1 MWLRQKHFK
10 MELAAVLSS
19 THGSVLLREKEKRK
33 FGSKAKRE
41 VLGRVFKWGRK
52 YTVQVVSQCSYKQK
66 VGPTLACLPAY
77 KLRCVPLFTTSWTVA
92 HQAPLPMGFLRQEY
106 WNGLPIPSAQ
116 DLPDL
121 EIEPTSPASTGRFF
135 TTERPGKPQ
144 NTLYFKTKGIYMKY
158 KDTHRIS
165 NQYNRNNAQI
175 IMWDSHVRDP
185 TAPAPPLCWDLDGMV
200 GRLTIVTH
208 KRSTA
213 VTILVRG
220 DSAPLFEE
228 QSNWVNFCHIWGQI
242 AGEDMRGMLSFSNLK
257 RFGLLKCVNF
267 PKHRKVAQMYQVVKK
282 A

>member
-41 VLGRVFKWGRK
+41 VLGRVFKRGRK

-121 EIEPTSPASTGRFF
+121 EIEPTSPASTGRFL
-135 TTERPGKPQ
+135 TLSYQGSPRYMRTEPR
-144 NTLYFKTKGIYMKY
+144 
-158 KDTHRIS
+158 KDRIS
-165 NQYNRNNAQI
+165 VCGCVLVTQ
-175 IMWDSHVRDP
+175 SHLTLCDP
-185 TAPAPPLCWDLDGMV
+185 
-200 GRLTIVTH
+200 IV
-208 KRSTA
+208 A
-213 VTILVRG
+213 YQ
-220 DSAPLFEE
+220 APLSME
-228 QSNWVNFCHIWGQI
+228 
-242 AGEDMRGMLSFSNLK
+242 FS
-257 RFGLLKCVNF
+257 R
-267 PKHRKVAQMYQVVKK
+267 PEYQPGDLPNPGIEPGSHTL
-282 A
+282 

>member
-106 WNGLPIPSAQ
+106 WCGSPLPS
-116 DLPDL
+116 L
-121 EIEPTSPASTGRFF
+121 
-135 TTERPGKPQ
+135 
-144 NTLYFKTKGIYMKY
+144 
-158 KDTHRIS
+158 
-165 NQYNRNNAQI
+165 
-175 IMWDSHVRDP
+175 
-185 TAPAPPLCWDLDGMV
+185 
-200 GRLTIVTH
+200 VTY
-208 KRSTA
+208 
-213 VTILVRG
+213 
-220 DSAPLFEE
+220 
-228 QSNWVNFCHIWGQI
+228 
-242 AGEDMRGMLSFSNLK
+242 
-257 RFGLLKCVNF
+257 LLN
-267 PKHRKVAQMYQVVKK
+267 
-282 A
+282 